1 MMNNNRKGRNKLMLG
16 FLVGLGIGSM
26 LSCGDSSE
34 TQVDAFRF
42 EQLSSSYYDA
52 IKNYVINHKD
62 NNKGIWWTKVK
73 GRTLFIILYDNIF
86 KIFHPCLDIF
96 SFSYYLEEIGKEY
109 KKGYKIEDD
118 KFIVSVDD
126 EIIELNMN
134 YMKGSNSKLIL
145 QNIDDD
151 NDKMLVKRIVID

>member
-1 MMNNNRKGRNKLMLG
+1 MLG

-34 TQVDAFRF
+34 TQVNAFRF

-52 IKNYVINHKD
+52 IKNYIINHKD

-73 GRTLFIILYDNIF
+73 GCTLFIILYDNTF
-86 KIFHPCLDIF
+86 KIFHPYLGF
-96 SFSYYLEEIGKEY
+96 LGLYYYLEEIGKEY
-109 KKGYKIEDD
+109 KKEYKIEDD

-126 EIIELNMN
+126 EIIELKMN
-134 YMKGSNSKLIL
+134 YIKGSNNKLIL
-145 QNIDDD
+145 YDIDD
-151 NDKMLVKRIVID
+151 NSEILFKRIIIV